1 MGSGASKTA
10 SGSASRP
17 VTVTAKGKPG
27 VSRSGSTKGPRQ
39 PDEFDAACLVVFRNA
54 DLDHS
59 GTLNRDEFWSVLKS
73 KTLDLNLS
81 NEEMEDMQR
90 LADSDG
96 DGTPDLRE
104 ASGDSD
110 SDGLEDDLDGASNG
124 LGNGNQPDGDVVDG
138 DATMMMVIVAVVV
151 IAVIL
156 AAIIAVLAVLLAR
169 KASTNQKRVAPITVK
184 TSSSPSSSPSSSAL
198 RSPASKAAPAADSPE
213 RIGVGRG
220 SAFVGGL
227 NRMGRAGGTARQRG
241 RKEATVAQ
249 NEERRARAQAQ
260 SPMPR

>member
-96 DGTPDLRE
+96 DGLIKYEAFVPILRK
-104 ASGDSD
+104 
-110 SDGLEDDLDGASNG
+110 LL
-124 LGNGNQPDGDVVDG
+124 QRVYQKK
-138 DATMMMVIVAVVV
+138 ATDWNDWC
-151 IAVIL
+151 L
-156 AAIIAVLAVLLAR
+156 
-169 KASTNQKRVAPITVK
+169 
-184 TSSSPSSSPSSSAL
+184 
-198 RSPASKAAPAADSPE
+198 
-213 RIGVGRG
+213 VGR
-220 SAFVGGL
+220 VY
-227 NRMGRAGGTARQRG
+227 
-241 RKEATVAQ
+241 
-249 NEERRARAQAQ
+249 
-260 SPMPR
+260 